1 MEARRAKMRNEEE
14 EGSAVLRNW
23 KKMSDEQ
30 PALKV
35 ERQSPVKQSCNAA
48 TKLERH
54 DSAG

>member
-1 MEARRAKMRNEEE
+1 MRNEEE